1 MTVYPTADHADFFA
15 AYKRSAVDPLP
26 ELSPAIDHQI
36 HQERCELERLAALA
50 HLDRQCFDLLD
61 DLQRI
66 CHDGVGTLGPAEVGA
81 VQAKLI
87 ILRINLNVR
96 HGVNTPQL
104 GLDRPSPGLAACVE
118 QRRAWVCPD

>member
-15 AYKRSAVDPLP
+15 AYKRPAVDPMP
-26 ELSPAIDHQI
+26 ELNPAIDHQI

-50 HLDRQCFDLLD
+50 HIDRQCFELLN

-66 CHDGVGTLGPAEVGA
+66 CHHGCSLSNADIGA
-81 VQAKLI
+81 IQAKLI
-87 ILRINLNVR
+87 ILRINLNIR

-104 GLDRPSPGLAACVE
+104 GLDSPCA
-118 QRRAWVCPD
+118 

>member
-1 MTVYPTADHADFFA
+1 MTVHPTVDHADFFA
-15 AYKRSAVDPLP
+15 AYKRPQALP
-26 ELSPAIDHQI
+26 ELNPAVDHQI
-36 HQERCELERLAALA
+36 RQQQCELERLAQLA

-66 CHDGVGTLGPAEVGA
+66 CHHGCSLSNADISSI
-81 VQAKLI
+81 QAKLI

-104 GLDRPSPGLAACVE
+104 GQCPPSDGLAEGVG
-118 QRRAWVCPD
+118 QR

>member
-1 MTVYPTADHADFFA
+1 MTVHPTVDHADFFA
-15 AYKRSAVDPLP
+15 AYKRPQALP
-26 ELSPAIDHQI
+26 EHQ
-36 HQERCELERLAALA
+36 CELERLAQLA

-66 CHDGVGTLGPAEVGA
+66 CHHGCSLSNADIGA
-81 VQAKLI
+81 IQAKLI

-104 GLDRPSPGLAACVE
+104 GVSWTDPQLAE
-118 QRRAWVCPD
+118 GMGQR

>member
-1 MTVYPTADHADFFA
+1 MTVYPTADHADVFSC
-15 AYKRSAVDPLP
+15 YKQVTVDPLP
-26 ELSPAIDHQI
+26 ELNPAIDHQI
-36 HQERCELERLAALA
+36 RENQCELERLAKLA

-104 GLDRPSPGLAACVE
+104 GVSWAGSELAEGLG
-118 QRRAWVCPD
+118 QR

>member
-1 MTVYPTADHADFFA
+1 MTVHPTADHADVFA
-15 AYKRSAVDPLP
+15 CYKQVTVDPLP
-26 ELSPAIDHQI
+26 ELSPAIDHQV

-50 HLDRQCFDLLD
+50 RLDRQCFDLLD

-66 CHDGVGTLGPAEVGA
+66 CHDGCVLDNAKIGSI
-81 VQAKLI
+81 QAKLI

-104 GLDRPSPGLAACVE
+104 GVSWAGSELAE
-118 QRRAWVCPD
+118 GMGQR

>member
-1 MTVYPTADHADFFA
+1 MTVHPTADHADFWA
-15 AYKRSAVDPLP
+15 AYKRPAANPLP
-26 ELSPAIDHQI
+26 ELNPAVDHQI
-36 HQERCELERLAALA
+36 RENQCELERLAKLA
-50 HLDRQCFDLLD
+50 HLDRQCFEMLD

-81 VQAKLI
+81 IQAKLI

-118 QRRAWVCPD
+118 QRRAWVCSD

>member
-1 MTVYPTADHADFFA
+1 MTVHPTVDHADFFA
-15 AYKRSAVDPLP
+15 AYKQPTIDPLP
-26 ELSPAIDHQI
+26 ELNPAIDHMIRENQ
-36 HQERCELERLAALA
+36 CELERLAQLG

-66 CHDGVGTLGPAEVGA
+66 CHDGVGTLGPADIGA
-81 VQAKLI
+81 IQAKLI

-104 GLDRPSPGLAACVE
+104 GLDRPGPGLAEIVG

>member
-1 MTVYPTADHADFFA
+1 MTVHPTVDHADFFA
-15 AYKRSAVDPLP
+15 AYKRPQALP
-26 ELSPAIDHQI
+26 ELNPAIDHHRRQY
-36 HQERCELERLAALA
+36 QCEMERLAQLA

-66 CHDGVGTLGPAEVGA
+66 CHHGCNLSNADIGA
-81 VQAKLI
+81 IQAKLI

-104 GLDRPSPGLAACVE
+104 GQCPPSDGLAE
-118 QRRAWVCPD
+118 GMGQR